1 MAFSLMTEI
10 RQPRGAKWIFVLLC
24 GLLGLVSGTLAAQEI
39 KTLNIGYLE
48 ITNDPRYEALHGYA
62 RIQFKSRSRPR
73 AGAELAM
80 RESQIIGRALSVKF
94 RLEPTQGETSEQLV
108 SEIERLAAEKNVQFF
123 LIDAPAEIIREVA
136 EKTKNRDGLLFNI
149 SERSDSLRAGDCA
162 ANLMHTIASHAM
174 LSDALAQ
181 YLISQNWRR
190 ALVLKGQ
197 LPVDTALARAFE
209 NSARRFGIDIA
220 AIEDFIL
227 SNDPRVREKNN
238 IKLMTSGFEYD
249 VVFLADSDGEFG
261 RYVPYQ
267 TQLPRP
273 VVGTEGLIAS
283 EWHWAWERHG
293 APQLNRRFAKRAKR
307 RMQPADWAAW
317 IAVTSIVESVVR
329 TKSVEFG
336 TISEYLRGEDL
347 TLDGYKGAPVSYR
360 SWDNQLRQPILLHTH
375 NAVIG
380 RAPLEGFLHPTQY
393 MDTLGFDLRDAK
405 CR

>member
-1 MAFSLMTEI
+1 MTKI
-10 RQPRGAKWIFVLLC
+10 SMKWIFIQLC
-24 GLLGLVSGTLAAQEI
+24 VFIVLVSGDLAAEEAR
-39 KTLNIGYLE
+39 TLSIGYLE
-48 ITNDPRYEALHGYA
+48 LTNDPRYAALHGYA

-80 RESQIIGRALSVKF
+80 ADSRIIGRALSVMF
-94 RLEPTQGETSEQLV
+94 NLEPAQGETSEQLV
-108 SEIERLAAEKNVQFF
+108 SEIERLAAKKNVRFF
-123 LIDAPAEIIREVA
+123 LIDAPAEIIREVS
-136 EKTKNRDGLLFNI
+136 EKTKTQDVVLFNV
-149 SERSDSLRAGDCA
+149 SEPSDNLRAGDCA
-162 ANLMHTIASHAM
+162 SHLMHTIASRAM

-181 YLISQNWRR
+181 YLVAQNWRR
-190 ALVLKGQ
+190 ALVLKGP
-197 LPVDTALARAFE
+197 LPEDAAIARAFE
-209 NSARRFGIDIA
+209 NSARRFGIDIVGSQ
-220 AIEDFIL
+220 DFVL
-227 SNDPRVREKNN
+227 GKDPRVREKNN
-238 IKLMTSGFEYD
+238 IRLMTSGFEYD
-249 VVFLADSDGEFG
+249 VVFLADTEGEFG

-273 VVGTEGLIAS
+273 VVGTEGLIAA

-329 TKSVEFG
+329 TKSVEFDA
-336 TISEYLRGEDL
+336 ISAYLHGEDL
-347 TLDGYKGAPVSYR
+347 TLDGYKGTPVSYR

-380 RAPLEGFLHPTQY
+380 RAPLERFLHPTQY
-393 MDTLGFDLRDAK
+393 MDTLGFDQRDAK